1 MRGLLLRH
9 PDAAMITEFWPA
21 GLRRSGVA
29 AEDYLDE
36 LCRLGFRLFRIDED
50 EEATVPTSP
59 EEMLASY
66 PADREQFSN
75 LYCARGA

>member
-1 MRGLLLRH
+1 MRGLLRRH

-29 AEDYLDE
+29 AEDYLDD
-36 LCRLGFRLFRIDED
+36 LGRLGFRLFRIDED
-50 EEATVPTSP
+50 EEATVPTSAG
-59 EEMLASY
+59 EMLARY